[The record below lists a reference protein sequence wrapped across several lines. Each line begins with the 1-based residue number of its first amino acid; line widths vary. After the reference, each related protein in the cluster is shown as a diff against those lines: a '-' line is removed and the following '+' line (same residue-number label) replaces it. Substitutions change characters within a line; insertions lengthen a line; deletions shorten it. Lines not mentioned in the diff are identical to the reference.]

1 MCCDVTQG
9 TLTSWPRGAGRQAR
23 QGLFQPSTVAV
34 TENGGS
40 DEADG
45 FSYKV
50 ISCDF
55 LAGEEAG

>member
-1 MCCDVTQG
+1 M
-9 TLTSWPRGAGRQAR
+9 
-23 QGLFQPSTVAV
+23 QGLFQPPRVAV
-34 TENGGS
+34 TKNRGS

-55 LAGEEAG
+55 SAGEEPG